1 MGEGRVGQHEQPRVG
16 KLLDLGVGYFNQLH
30 RQSNTHSTT
39 DIHTHTHKQTIT
51 HSAEQNRTEQNRQFK
66 ALDTVAERPAGLDV
80 LKKLIKWSD
89 LHYSQV
95 LISITKL
102 KWAKAHEQHTGWTGT
117 DTQPHTRTHV
127 HSHSLTVSS
136 GDFQPFVLHWQT
148 HKCAKLGQN
157 VTRMS
162 KKIRKVKWTQ

>member
-1 MGEGRVGQHEQPRVG
+1 MKLHQSKLTGWQRDKGKREERRVGQHEQPRVG

-30 RQSNTHSTT
+30 RQSSV
-39 DIHTHTHKQTIT
+39 HTHTHTHRQTIT
-51 HSAEQNRTEQNRQFK
+51 HSTEQNRAEQNRQFK

-80 LKKLIKWSD
+80 LEKLIKWSD

-117 DTQPHTRTHV
+117 DTQTRTRTH
-127 HSHSLTVSS
+127 SHSVRASP
-136 GDFQPFVLHWQT
+136 GEFQPSCCIDKHTNVRNL
-148 HKCAKLGQN
+148 AK
-157 VTRMS
+157 M
-162 KKIRKVKWTQ
+162 